1 MILVD
6 IIKFYIV
13 KFLVRISNILKNKMI
28 SRKKYIFIVLKS
40 NPKLVFVNVIVI
52 HECLR
57 FGVVNYYERR
67 TSKERV
73 L

>member
-1 MILVD
+1 
-6 IIKFYIV
+6 
-13 KFLVRISNILKNKMI
+13 MI